1 MDAIDHLRM
10 QLRLEGKVVVG
21 ENSLR
26 QVEVVP
32 DEEMPFM
39 VIASLS
45 TRELVAYYDEALSR
59 ELRDELDRQV
69 RSLDFPNISPLV
81 DILRAQDPNLEIG
94 YFKTFTFP
102 ERYIDTIF
110 DEVLTLHKTDPKVK
124 AFGFDGFA
132 EQVHAI
138 EQDGRIVSA
147 CVSAR
152 DNESCGEAW
161 IYTDENHRHRGFARK
176 VVGAWA
182 KGLLSAGRVPFYSHK
197 VENLASAE
205 LAKRLGL
212 VPAFEEIIISRMNV

>member
-1 MDAIDHLRM
+1 MDTIDQLRL

-32 DEEMPFM
+32 GEEMPFM
-39 VIASLS
+39 VVASLP
-45 TRELVAYYDEALSR
+45 TRELVAYYNEALPGG
-59 ELRDELDRQV
+59 LRAELDRQV
-69 RSLDFPNISPLV
+69 RSMDFPNISPLV

-94 YFKTFTFP
+94 YFKTFTLP
-102 ERYIDTIF
+102 KRYIDATL
-110 DEVLTLHKTDPKVK
+110 DEVAILHKTDPKVK

-138 EQDGRIVSA
+138 AQDGRIVSA

-152 DNESCGEAW
+152 ENGSCGEAW
-161 IYTDENHRHRGFARK
+161 VYTDENHRHRGFARK

-182 KGLLSAGRVPFYSHK
+182 KGLLSAGKVPFYSHK

>member
-1 MDAIDHLRM
+1 MDAIDHLRL

-39 VIASLS
+39 VIASLR
-45 TRELVAYYDEALSR
+45 TRELVAYYDEALSG

-102 ERYIDTIF
+102 ERYIDTGF
-110 DEVLTLHKTDPKVK
+110 DEVVTLHKTDPKVK

-152 DNESCGEAW
+152 ENESCGEAW
-161 IYTDENHRHRGFARK
+161 VYTDENHRHQGFARK

-182 KGLLSAGRVPFYSHK
+182 KDLLSAGRVPFYSHK

>member
-1 MDAIDHLRM
+1 MKYLHM
-10 QLRLEGKVVVG
+10 QLRLEGKSVIDG
-21 ENSLR
+21 KLLR
-26 QVEVVP
+26 QVEAVP

-39 VIASLS
+39 VVASLP
-45 TRELVAYYDEALSR
+45 TRELVAYYDQALPG
-59 ELRDELDRQV
+59 ELRDELDKHLRTG
-69 RSLDFPNISPLV
+69 DFPNISPLV

-110 DEVLTLHKTDPKVK
+110 DEVLTLHKTDPKVG

-138 EQDGRIVSA
+138 ERDGRVVSA

-152 DNESCGEAW
+152 ENESCGEAW
-161 IYTDENHRHRGFARK
+161 VYTDESHRHQGFARK

-182 KGLLSAGRVPFYSHK
+182 KSLLEADKVPFYSHK

>member
-1 MDAIDHLRM
+1 M
-10 QLRLEGKVVVG
+10 VG

-45 TRELVAYYDEALSR
+45 TRELVAYYDEALSG

-102 ERYIDTIF
+102 ERYIDAVF
-110 DEVLTLHKTDPKVK
+110 DEVVTLHKADPKVG

-138 EQDGRIVSA
+138 ERDGRIVSA

-152 DNESCGEAW
+152 ENEFLRRGMGP
-161 IYTDENHRHRGFARK
+161 HR
-176 VVGAWA
+176 
-182 KGLLSAGRVPFYSHK
+182 
-197 VENLASAE
+197 
-205 LAKRLGL
+205 
-212 VPAFEEIIISRMNV
+212 